1 MAALIYRTPIART
14 LLLGLAT
21 LTTSALTQAAPNSGQ
36 AVAAPALVGD
46 FALIDHEGVFHQ
58 LSRYA
63 DKNALV
69 VMTYDAAC
77 AKDKQSLANLEAV
90 RKNWEA
96 KGVAFFLMNS
106 AANQNRDATRE
117 AARQGNTTLP
127 ILLDHAQL
135 VAETLGIQ
143 SSGSAVVLDPVKH
156 TLLYK
161 GPAGE
166 QLGQALDAKTSGS
179 AFATKSVSVQGCA
192 INFPAKLSAKNTPDY
207 AKDIAPIITKNCA
220 VCHHEGGIGPFAMN
234 SYMMVKGFAPM
245 IREVLLTKRMP
256 PMQVDPSIGHFT
268 NARYISNADLQTLV
282 HWVDAGAPR
291 GKSQDDPLTK
301 VAGSKRTDWQL
312 GEPDFVIKAN
322 THEIPATGVL
332 DYIND
337 VVNLK
342 FDEDKWVRAVQ
353 FIPGDPAV
361 LHHLLSYVT
370 APNETADGESSQ
382 VSVATRFL
390 EGYAPGKSD
399 AMTFP
404 KDTGVYIPKGHN
416 LQMQFHYTPNGR
428 ATKDETVVG
437 LYFYD
442 KPPKYEYLNRSV
454 AGPFKIPP
462 HARDY
467 KVAGDYVFPEDVV
480 VYGLRAHMHFRGH
493 DMKFTADL
501 PDGTKRELLSV
512 PNYSYAW
519 QPTYQLEQPVTLPA
533 GTKVHV
539 TGSFD
544 NSKFNPANPD
554 PDKELSFGLQ
564 SFDEMFIGYWSYT
577 SAKPTNQVAGR

>member
-1 MAALIYRTPIART
+1 M
-14 LLLGLAT
+14 
-21 LTTSALTQAAPNSGQ
+21 
-36 AVAAPALVGD
+36 APAQVGD
-46 FALIDHEGVFHQ
+46 FALIDHQGVFHQ
-58 LSRYA
+58 LSRDA
-63 DKNALV
+63 DKNAWV

-77 AKDKQSLANLEAV
+77 PSDKQSLAELEAV

-106 AANQNRDATRE
+106 GANQDRESTRE
-117 AARQGNTTLP
+117 AARQGSTSLP
-127 ILLDHAQL
+127 ILMDHAQL
-135 VAETLGIQ
+135 IAEALGVE
-143 SSGSAVVLDPVKH
+143 SSGSAVVLDPTRF
-156 TLLYK
+156 TLLYR

-166 QLGQALDAKTSGS
+166 QLGQALDAKLSG
-179 AFATKSVSVQGCA
+179 TKVAASSLPVKGCA
-192 INFPAKLSAKNTPDY
+192 INFPAKLSAAKTPDY
-207 AKDIAPIITKNCA
+207 AQDIAPIITKNCA

-256 PMQVDPSIGHFT
+256 PMQVDPSVGHFT

-282 HWVDAGAPR
+282 HWVEAGAPR
-291 GKSQDDPLTK
+291 GASKEDPLTK
-301 VAGSKRTDWQL
+301 LAFGTRTDWQL

-322 THEIPATGVL
+322 AHDIPATGVL

-337 VVNLK
+337 TVNLK

-353 FIPGDPAV
+353 FIPGQPTV

-370 APNETADGESSQ
+370 APNETAEGESAQ
-382 VSVATRFL
+382 ASVATRFL
-390 EGYAPGKSD
+390 EGYAPGKYE

-416 LQMQFHYTPNGR
+416 LTMQFHYTPNGR
-428 ATKDETVVG
+428 AVKDETLVG

-454 AGPFKIPP
+454 SGPFKIPP
-462 HARDY
+462 NARDY
-467 KVAGDYVFPEDVV
+467 KVAGQYVFREDVV

-501 PDGTKRELLSV
+501 PDGTHRELLNV

-554 PDKELSFGLQ
+554 PNKELTFGLQ

-577 SAKPTNQVAGR
+577 SAKPTNQVAER